1 MYVMLHTQNHVQ
13 TVEQEVRQEFLKFYQ
28 YLQTEETKWITNLR
42 EMEKRKCS
50 GLEQN
55 LTKLHQ
61 KITTVSDTIKVMNQ
75 EVEQKDTTF
84 LKVKF
89 KS

>member
-28 YLQTEETKWITNLR
+28 YLQTEEIQWITNLR

>member
-28 YLQTEETKWITNLR
+28 YLQTEEIQWITNLR

-75 EVEQKDTTF
+75 EVEQKDATF